1 MPEAGMTRPPMTEP
15 RNDTMGA
22 VSLGARDAA
31 LPVEAVPGHPQWCP
45 LSAVAGV
52 RHDLR
57 YASANNFSGRVLYA
71 GFDCAWLRCEAA
83 LGLEQAARWL
93 AGARPGWR
101 LLVLDALRPQRVQEA
116 IWADVAGT
124 PAQMYFADP
133 QRGSIHSF
141 GMAVDVTLLDPQG
154 REVDMGSGYDEMSL
168 RSHPAMDSEHL
179 ALGVLSAAQVA
190 ERGWLHAAM
199 VRGGFHGIPT
209 EWWHYDHG
217 DRDQVRATSPRIL

>member
-1 MPEAGMTRPPMTEP
+1 MMRPAMTYPRHDTTRAGGS
-15 RNDTMGA
+15 GA
-22 VSLGARDAA
+22 APLSMH
-31 LPVEAVPGHPQWCP
+31 VEAVPGHPDWCP

-52 RHDLR
+52 SHDLR

-71 GFDCAWLRCEAA
+71 GFDCAWLRREAA
-83 LGLEQAARWL
+83 QGLEQAAHWL

-116 IWADVAGT
+116 IWADAAGT
-124 PAQMYFADP
+124 PAQSYFADP

-141 GMAVDVTLLDPQG
+141 GMAVDVTLLDSQG
-154 REVDMGSGYDEMSL
+154 REVDMGSGYDEMTL

-199 VRGGFHGIPT
+199 VRGGFHGIAT

-217 DRDQVRATSPRIL
+217 DREQVRTTFARIL

>member
-1 MPEAGMTRPPMTEP
+1 MAMR
-15 RNDTMGA
+15 
-22 VSLGARDAA
+22 
-31 LPVEAVPGHPQWCP
+31 VEAVPGHPDWCP
-45 LSAVAGV
+45 LGTVTGV

-57 YASANNFSGRVLYA
+57 YASENNFAGRVLYA
-71 GFDCAWLRCEAA
+71 GFDCAWLRREAA

-93 AGARPGWR
+93 AGARPGWQ

-116 IWADVAGT
+116 IWADAAGT
-124 PAQMYFADP
+124 PTQMYFADP
-133 QRGSIHSF
+133 KRGSIHSF
-141 GMAVDVTLLDPQG
+141 GMAVDVTLLDPRG
-154 REVDMGSGYDEMSL
+154 REVDMGSGYDEMTL

-217 DRDQVRATSPRIL
+217 DRDLVRATLPRIL